1 MHLFNIEGKVNIMKK
16 EIILKTCLLSFALFN
31 IPPII
36 NIIGGGSWPFLIFLD
51 MWFINLLYCIIC
63 PFYLAYKHQV
73 TWMAIPATSLMFI
86 LTMLIFQNEE
96 VIMIYSGCF
105 YFYIIFSIIGT
116 VSGHFIGKMK
126 NK

>member
-1 MHLFNIEGKVNIMKK
+1 MNTMNK
-16 EIILKTCLLSFALFN
+16 EIILKACLLSLTLFN

-36 NIIGGGSWPFLIFLD
+36 NILSGGKLSFLLYLD
-51 MWFINLLYCIIC
+51 LWFVNLLYCIIC
-63 PFYLAYKHQV
+63 PFYLAYKHQI
-73 TWMAIPATSLMFI
+73 TWMTIPATSLIFI

-116 VSGHFIGKMK
+116 VSGHFIGRIQ